1 MGSAMKEAMFYDK
14 IGDGKVK
21 CHLCCQYCTISPGKR
36 GICAVRENRDG
47 VLQSLVYGKIVAR
60 HVDPIEKKPL
70 FHFFPGS
77 RSYSIATVGCNFR
90 CLHCQNYDISDYP
103 KGHPDIPGIDMSPE
117 EVVRLMNVYLNLQAK
132 VIHQFGGTIDKFVG
146 DEVMAIFEG
155 RGNEINAVRAAIEIQ
170 NYCKALNSAR
180 ASAGEKTIS
189 IGIGLNSG
197 EVVMGN
203 MGSEDHMDY
212 TVIGDNINVA
222 ARMCGIAQPGTVLI
236 SKAIAEAI
244 GDQAT
249 LKDMHP
255 VLVKG
260 KDQPI
265 GIAEVVMVKGG
276 ARQFMRKVTD
286 ASATFTLEGFS
297 DESYNTV
304 IKNISPTGCL
314 LEVSV
319 PVGIGSKLHLSFNL
333 LTLDNITVR
342 ATVNHAR
349 RQDTAY
355 YIGVRF
361 DNLQEE
367 SRNRIILWIH
377 QVNSEIVE
385 GLLL

>member
-1 MGSAMKEAMFYDK
+1 
-14 IGDGKVK
+14 
-21 CHLCCQYCTISPGKR
+21 
-36 GICAVRENRDG
+36 
-47 VLQSLVYGKIVAR
+47 
-60 HVDPIEKKPL
+60 
-70 FHFFPGS
+70 
-77 RSYSIATVGCNFR
+77 
-90 CLHCQNYDISDYP
+90 
-103 KGHPDIPGIDMSPE
+103 
-117 EVVRLMNVYLNLQAK
+117 
-132 VIHQFGGTIDKFVG
+132 
-146 DEVMAIFEG
+146 MAIFEG

-170 NYCKALNSAR
+170 NYCRALNSAR

-249 LKDMHP
+249 LKDLHP

-265 GIAEVVMVKGG
+265 GIAEVVAVKGG

-314 LEVSV
+314 LEVGV

-333 LTLDNITVR
+333 LTLDNITVQ

-367 SRNRIILWIH
+367 AKNRIILWIH
-377 QVNSEIVE
+377 QVNSEIVD